1 MPQQLGIASQM
12 HEVALMADS
21 NIAILPTPDF
31 TWDPA
36 TRPPIADLRPYRD
49 RTFRLEPETVGD
61 KFVVHN
67 YGHGGAGITL
77 SWGCAQEVVDI
88 VTKRGFASN
97 EGVGVLGAGVM
108 GLTAAT
114 LLKALGLN
122 VTIYAKAFPPHTT
135 SNTAGGQWAPSL
147 VNQEDTR
154 RFNRILRRAFT
165 MHKAKGEPF
174 GVSPRVNYTLG
185 RAGNFESCPRD
196 IIPAPK
202 RFSRLPFAHL
212 TSPGY
217 GYSTLLV
224 EPPIF
229 LARILNDLAA
239 AGVARNTRE
248 FHDLGEVSG
257 MAETIIVNCTGLGS
271 QKICRDKLV
280 HPIKGQLVLLPP
292 QPNLQYLF
300 AGHHG
305 YLFPRHDAVVVGG
318 SEETNPTDDKPDLQI
333 CRQILLNMRDVFEGN
348 QSLVAAADAVPEW
361 AMRSK

>member
-1 MPQQLGIASQM
+1 
-12 HEVALMADS
+12 MADS

-36 TRPPIADLRPYRD
+36 TRPPIAGLRPYRD

-88 VTKRGFASN
+88 VTERGFASN

-135 SNTAGGQWAPSL
+135 SNIAGGQWAPSL

-185 RAGNFESCPRD
+185 RAGNFESCPRT
-196 IIPAPK
+196 
-202 RFSRLPFAHL
+202 SHL
-212 TSPGY
+212 RQSD
-217 GYSTLLV
+217 SH
-224 EPPIF
+224 
-229 LARILNDLAA
+229 A
-239 AGVARNTRE
+239 
-248 FHDLGEVSG
+248 
-257 MAETIIVNCTGLGS
+257 
-271 QKICRDKLV
+271 CRS
-280 HPIKGQLVLLPP
+280 H
-292 QPNLQYLF
+292 
-300 AGHHG
+300 
-305 YLFPRHDAVVVGG
+305 
-318 SEETNPTDDKPDLQI
+318 T
-333 CRQILLNMRDVFEGN
+333 
-348 QSLVAAADAVPEW
+348 
-361 AMRSK
+361 